1 MDKEI
6 EKIFSRYIPKVDREI
21 KKILSLDVSRRIRPL
36 LNYPIGAGGKRI
48 RPILAILS
56 GKLVGGGEKNILP
69 AAAGIEILHNY
80 SLIIDDIIDKSILRR
95 GEPTLWKKYG
105 KSVAECLSID
115 YAASIFQAALLTKEP
130 KEISEIFSRAMKV
143 ITEGEILDIL
153 FEQKGREDENFVREN
168 RYKKVSLREYMKMV
182 RKKTAYLLRV
192 SCEIGGIL
200 GGGSKREIKALGD
213 YGENLGISF
222 QVRDDILDI
231 FGKRTSFGKE
241 IGRDIKDRKL
251 GNIVFNFAFE
261 NLSSKDK
268 REIQS
273 VLRKDEIKRDDVR
286 KVILL
291 IKKTDAEKEAER
303 IETNYAERA
312 KRSLNVFRNSKWK
325 GTLLKIADFVI
336 EREK

>member
-153 FEQKGREDENFVREN
+153 FEQRGRENENFVREN

-261 NLSSKDK
+261 NLASKDK

-312 KRSLNVFRNSKWK
+312 KRSLNVFGNSKWK